1 MKYPLYQKTLCPKL
15 WHDKKLNPEARE
27 GLLNIA
33 SDFIDE
39 LNKQHELEIEILD
52 VVIVGSVANYNW
64 TNYSDIDLHI
74 VTDYTKLDLPPVE
87 AQIMFDAIKAGWN
100 IKHEVTVKGHD
111 VELYVQ
117 DKTYHP
123 SSAAEYS
130 VLHDKWL
137 KEPKR
142 ERPTFDKELIKKK
155 YWDYKKAIDALL
167 KDHDEDGLKRL
178 LEKLYKFRQA
188 GLDSGGELSEENI
201 IFKILRASGL
211 LEKIKDNIAKLYD
224 KKMTVKEAESRDSDL
239 ISVINSTTMYRGA
252 RDGNPNVVSGPSYYS
267 SVEIFAK
274 TYGPTAAWK
283 LSLKTPLVVSA
294 DEWSDY
300 ASSNWNPIQNVV
312 TAVKGGGHD
321 SVVNARDLPNGKKL
335 YTVFLIDPKQAKLYD
350 KKITEIQ
357 ATTRNFNKFKQV
369 YGVDWSDDEL
379 KKLFLRF
386 TNQAS
391 RAKEKDIF
399 KYGKLSGLQ
408 AVLDEPSKHEKTK
421 AIKNDNVN
429 ILLNNE
435 NVLVVEPLSMEA
447 SILYGKNTKWCTAST
462 RLPKNPFSG
471 EQEDD
476 ENGEDD
482 DEEITNRFYTYF
494 KGVTLVY
501 FIDKKTHE
509 KFAIAKHPNEKTSE
523 AFDETD
529 KKIKAEEI
537 LSRFGL
543 DWSIFD
549 NAVKKEE
556 KPKIMQ
562 RLQDA
567 AAAKKVDD
575 ERQKIM
581 AQVETD
587 ASGKRFI
594 GGDLVIYFHKKFPD
608 MEDVE
613 VRGRVLCRF
622 IESLEGCP
630 KKVMGDFNCSNSKIT
645 TLQGGPRYVGGKFDC
660 SYTNNITTLEGA
672 PDSVGG
678 DFRAHN
684 IFLKSLKGA
693 PRKVGG
699 NYEVSGTFTTLE
711 GGPEEVGDNFKT
723 INCHKLT
730 SIQGAPR
737 IVGGNFYF
745 YDNGKDYTE
754 EEIRAVSKVVGKVF
768 VDRNHYLMRAR

>member
-1 MKYPLYQKTLCPKL
+1 MNYPLY
-15 WHDKKLNPEARE
+15 HHELNPELWDKSDGESYTLKPEVRQVLQKVADDFVSEYLRE
-27 GLLNIA
+27 A
-33 SDFIDE
+33 SVSVSIKDTI
-39 LNKQHELEIEILD
+39 
-52 VVIVGSVANYNW
+52 IVGSATNYNW
-64 TNYSDIDLHI
+64 TKFSDIDLH
-74 VTDYTKLDLPPVE
+74 VVVDYAELDMSAKDAGTLLT
-87 AQIMFDAIKAGWN
+87 AIKINWN
-100 IKHEVTVKGHD
+100 KSHDISIKGHD
-111 VELYVQ
+111 IELYVQ
-117 DKTYHP
+117 GVDQP
-123 SSAAEYS
+123 AESVSVFS
-130 VLHDKWL
+130 VLHNKWL
-137 KEPKR
+137 KPPQKENPK
-142 ERPTFDKELIKKK
+142 FDKPAIIAKHKKWKKK
-155 YWDYKKAIDALL
+155 IDSLL
-167 KDHDEDGLKRL
+167 ENPNEAVLRKT
-178 LEKLYKFRQA
+178 LEKLYDFRQL
-188 GLDSGGELSEENI
+188 GLDSKAGEFSPENVV
-201 IFKILRASGL
+201 FKILRAQGYL
-211 LEKIKDNIAKLYD
+211 DKIKDCAAKIYD
-224 KKMTVKEAESRDSDL
+224 KEMTLNERLDALQREC
-239 ISVINSTTMYRGA
+239 
-252 RDGNPNVVSGPSYYS
+252 VSLLTE
-267 SVEIFAK
+267 VQA
-274 TYGPTAAWK
+274 
-283 LSLKTPLVVSA
+283 SA
-294 DEWSDY
+294 S
-300 ASSNWNPIQNVV
+300 
-312 TAVKGGGHD
+312 
-321 SVVNARDLPNGKKL
+321 
-335 YTVFLIDPKQAKLYD
+335 
-350 KKITEIQ
+350 
-357 ATTRNFNKFKQV
+357 NFNRFKQV

-386 TNQAS
+386 TNQSS
-391 RAKEKDIF
+391 RMKEKDIF

-562 RLQDA
+562 HLQDA

-594 GGDLVIYFHKKFPD
+594 AGDLVIYFHKKFPD

-684 IFLKSLKGA
+684 IFLKFLNGA

-711 GGPEEVGDNFKT
+711 GGPEEVGGNFKT

-737 IVGGNFYF
+737 IVSGNFYF

-754 EEIRAVSKVVGKVF
+754 EEIRAVSKVAGKVF
-768 VDRNHYLMRAR
+768 VDRNYYLKHLSRPAGT